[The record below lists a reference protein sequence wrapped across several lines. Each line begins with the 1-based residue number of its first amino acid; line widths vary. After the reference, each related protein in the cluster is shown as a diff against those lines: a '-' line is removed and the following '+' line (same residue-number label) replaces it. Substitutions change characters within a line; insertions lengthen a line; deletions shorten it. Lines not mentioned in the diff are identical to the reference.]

1 MSKRVPLT
9 VLLQRRSF
17 LELCGVAGASLLP
30 PGCMGH
36 SHGHDRAPSADVP
49 SGGELPLPPL
59 DDGELVGDVRV
70 FRLTLQ
76 SGEIEWVEG
85 FPTETYGVSG
95 AYLGPTLRFRRGER
109 VRLELTNTLGETT
122 TVHWHGLELPAREDG
137 GPYQTIAPDATWV
150 SEYDVVQRAMTAWY
164 HPHQMHM
171 TARHVHMGLAGLIFV
186 EDPAQDVELPSTYG
200 IDDIPLII
208 QDRRLSAD
216 GTHPYSPGNS
226 PSMHEHMAGLRGDL
240 LLVNGARQPRGVV
253 PRGWVRLRL
262 LNASNARIYNLGFSD
277 GRGFRQIASDGGLL
291 AAPRTTTRVLLAPGE
306 RAEILVDFDAD
317 APGAEVALQS
327 FSGEVFSALF
337 RGTMGAG
344 VADDL
349 DRTTFEIVT
358 FEVGDPPAARLT
370 PPAAFAPIARMVE
383 TDAVR
388 SRTIALSIGPGAAA
402 INDTQMTRLDEVPDA
417 ISFQI
422 PSGSIELWELT
433 NSSGMAHPLHIHN
446 RHFQILD
453 IDGQPPPPEL
463 AGWKDT
469 VIVRPEQVVRVLVQF
484 EGITDP
490 EHPYMFHCHIL
501 EHEDMGMMGRF
512 FIVEP

>member
-1 MSKRVPLT
+1 MSKPVPST
-9 VLLQRRSF
+9 TLLNRRGF

-30 PGCMGH
+30 AGCMR
-36 SHGHDRAPSADVP
+36 HGHDQEPSADVP
-49 SGGELPLPPL
+49 SGGQLPLPPL

-70 FRLTLQ
+70 FRLTLRPD
-76 SGEIEWVEG
+76 EKEWVEG
-85 FPTETYGVSG
+85 SPTETYGVNG

-109 VRLELTNTLGETT
+109 VRIELTNALDETT
-122 TVHWHGLELPAREDG
+122 TIHWHGLELPAREDG
-137 GPYQTIAPDATWV
+137 GPYQTIAAGATWV
-150 SEYDVVQRAMTAWY
+150 SEYEIVQRAMTAWY

-171 TARHVHMGLAGLIFV
+171 TARHVYMGLAGLIV
-186 EDPAQDVELPSTYG
+186 LDDLSQDVALPSAYG
-200 IDDIPLII
+200 VDDIPLII

-226 PSMHEHMAGLRGDL
+226 PSMHEHMTGLRGDL
-240 LLVNGARQPRGVV
+240 LMVNGARQPRGEV
-253 PRGWVRLRL
+253 PRGLVRMRL

-277 GRGFRQIASDGGLL
+277 GRSFQQIASDGGLL
-291 AAPRTTTRVLLAPGE
+291 AAPMTTARVLLAPGE
-306 RAEILVDFDAD
+306 RAELLVDFDAD
-317 APGAEVALQS
+317 APGSEVALQS
-327 FSGEVFSALF
+327 YSGELF
-337 RGTMGAG
+337 AELFHGTMGAAI
-344 VADDL
+344 ADDL
-349 DRTTFEIVT
+349 DQATFDIMT
-358 FEVGDPPAARLT
+358 FAVGDPPAVKIT
-370 PPAAFAPIARMVE
+370 PPAAFEPIARMVE

-388 SRTIALSIGPGAAA
+388 SRKLVLSLGPDAVA
-402 INDTQMTRLDEVPDA
+402 INGAQMTELDAVPDA

-433 NSSGMAHPLHIHN
+433 NSSGMTHPLHIHN

-469 VIVRPEQVVRVLVQF
+469 VVVRPEQVVRVLVQF
-484 EGITDP
+484 AGTTDP